1 MFALA
6 RGTGASRPCR
16 GLRACAYE
24 ALATDALAAPQL
36 GRKGRPQKADGLLA
50 LWSDTQP
57 EVRDAHAYQVDEVL
71 HWDDEVPTRLVAF
84 YFVRRRPDLSLDAFR
99 ARYHDGH
106 APVARVQHPGLRR
119 YVQNFVT
126 QVGEGAPHWD
136 AIAQLHFESEE
147 TFRERFYRD
156 DRSPAIVAEDIREFA
171 DLTTGFALVTLE
183 REPV

>member
-99 ARYHDGH
+99 ARYSVEIEILDSEGGTTRYALSMAAATALATEAQH
-106 APVARVQHPGLRR
+106 AAAAAGMPWSRTPIQTMQPAEKLTQLLRLSQNKQLRR
-119 YVQNFVT
+119 RVT
-126 QVGEGAPHWD
+126 
-136 AIAQLHFESEE
+136 EE
-147 TFRERFYRD
+147 EEE
-156 DRSPAIVAEDIREFA
+156 A
-171 DLTTGFALVTLE
+171 
-183 REPV
+183 